1 MPFNIPNPPQSSG
14 IPAIEVSFKVGPI
27 PKKRGRKRSKKQ
39 YFTKYTDL
47 AIKEYLNYTNQA

>member
-1 MPFNIPNPPQSSG
+1 MPFNIPKPPQSSG

-39 YFTKYTDL
+39 YFTKDTDL
-47 AIKEYLNYTNQA
+47 AIK